1 MRVYSR
7 TVIVHADE
15 DDLGLG
21 GHELSA
27 TTGNAGDRLACGVIG
42 GKHLFLILLLEKVLN
57 PLTMYRSYQ
66 INVKN
71 DVIINELKYS
81 IVNKNKVDDT
91 LVNNYHNL

>member
-1 MRVYSR
+1 MLSLTHTYHSR

-42 GKHLFLILLLEKVLN
+42 GKFFN
-57 PLTMYRSYQ
+57 
-66 INVKN
+66 
-71 DVIINELKYS
+71 
-81 IVNKNKVDDT
+81 
-91 LVNNYHNL
+91 